1 MKSFVAF
8 LNIMRQGLKSY
19 WKIYLLFFGIATI
32 SLAGTLFF
40 YNQDKAK
47 QENILN
53 ESDVIFATV
62 KSDLQASPSIEQIQ
76 RLIETNLFP
85 FHYLILTAPFEEYN
99 DRYFLNEYGTYDSKD
114 GPFLNKCPAEEK
126 SRFLVM

>member
-53 ESDVIFATV
+53 ENDVIFATV
-62 KSDLQASPSIEQIQ
+62 KADLKITPSIEQIQ
-76 RLIETNLFP
+76 
-85 FHYLILTAPFEEYN
+85 
-99 DRYFLNEYGTYDSKD
+99 
-114 GPFLNKCPAEEK
+114 
-126 SRFLVM
+126 